1 MNELIILAMVLVI
14 ISQILLINNNS
25 TPKVYDKS
33 FRNLVTR
40 EFDVYNDRRPIYWP
54 KRKMQGMPITK
65 ETPL

>member
-1 MNELIILAMVLVI
+1 MMRENVRMNELIILAMVLVI

-40 EFDVYNDRRPIYWP
+40 EFDVYNDRRPIY
-54 KRKMQGMPITK
+54 
-65 ETPL
+65 